1 MRRSIPYV
9 IYLIILSS
17 ILTGCSLSLP
27 PPSPVTLL
35 GTFTEPF
42 LCGFTAYDGSAE
54 PYRASLAR
62 DLTADTL
69 TVYGTHATTVFFHDG
84 ASLSIRTRGNEDIPP
99 LTMPIPA
106 DPGTGAVSSLSLFS
120 VVPDDSGSVCRTDDG
135 FLVTSADGSYTAAF
149 TKDCMPIR
157 ITHNGRCAEITSF
170 TAPPP
175 A

>member
-1 MRRSIPYV
+1 MHRRPFFAA
-9 IYLIILSS
+9 LLFLLSFAFS
-17 ILTGCSLSLP
+17 GCALAQPTPTELMMMFS
-27 PPSPVTLL
+27 
-35 GTFTEPF
+35 EPF
-42 LCGFTAYDGSAE
+42 LCGFTYDDGYGE
-54 PYRASLAR
+54 PVTVSLLR
-62 DLTADTL
+62 DKTGDLL

-106 DPGTGAVSSLSLFS
+106 APDTGAVSSLSLVS

-149 TKDCMPIR
+149 TKDRMPIR

>member
-1 MRRSIPYV
+1 MRRRPFITAF
-9 IYLIILSS
+9 LILLSFA
-17 ILTGCSLSLP
+17 LAGCAPIQPTSTELMM
-27 PPSPVTLL
+27 V
-35 GTFTEPF
+35 FTEPF
-42 LCGFTAYDGSAE
+42 LCGFTYDDGYGE
-54 PYRASLAR
+54 PVTVSLLR
-62 DLTADTL
+62 DKTGDLL

-106 DPGTGAVSSLSLFS
+106 DPDTGAVSSLSLFS

-149 TKDCMPIR
+149 TKDRMPFR

>member
-1 MRRSIPYV
+1 MRRRPFITA
-9 IYLIILSS
+9 ILILLSFA
-17 ILTGCSLSLP
+17 LAGCAPIQPTPTELMM
-27 PPSPVTLL
+27 V
-35 GTFTEPF
+35 FTEPF
-42 LCGFTAYDGSAE
+42 LCGFTYDDGFGE
-54 PYRASLAR
+54 PVTVSLLR
-62 DLTADTL
+62 DKTGDLL

-106 DPGTGAVSSLSLFS
+106 DPDTGAVSSLSLFS

-135 FLVTSADGSYTAAF
+135 FLVTSADGSCTVAF
-149 TKDCMPIR
+149 TKDRIPTR
-157 ITHNGRCAEITSF
+157 ITHNGRCAMITSF